1 MTPRNWEKQEVSFL
15 RASGG
20 GDSGDLVARNVE
32 IGDCTLGGD
41 QMKRL
46 RTGI

>member
-1 MTPRNWEKQEVSFL
+1 MTPRNWEKQEVSFP
-15 RASGG
+15 RACGG
-20 GDSGDLVARNVE
+20 GDSGDLVAQNVE
-32 IGDCTLGGD
+32 IGNCTLGGE